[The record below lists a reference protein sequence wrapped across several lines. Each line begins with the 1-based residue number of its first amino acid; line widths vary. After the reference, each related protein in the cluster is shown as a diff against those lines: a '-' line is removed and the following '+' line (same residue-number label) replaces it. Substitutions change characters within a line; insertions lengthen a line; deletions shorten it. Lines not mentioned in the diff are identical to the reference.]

1 MTPQNLQGLTAQLA
15 ALGEFMQQSLQRVEA
30 NIADINQ
37 RLRGIENR
45 EAGCQ
50 PLITQRLDA
59 AWRAIDELKAE
70 QSTFRKAHSD
80 EVAAIKTAHEDEV
93 TSLKQRLSKA
103 ESRLGLVVGIG
114 SLAGS
119 AIIVWL
125 FNNWLG
131 LIK

>member
-1 MTPQNLQGLTAQLA
+1 MTAQNLQGLTAQLA
-15 ALGEFMQQSLQRVEA
+15 ALGDFMQQSLQRVEA

-37 RLRGIENR
+37 RLRGLENR

-70 QSTFRKAHSD
+70 QSTFKKKHEE
-80 EVAAIKTAHEDEV
+80 EVI
-93 TSLKQRLSKA
+93 SLKLRLSKA
-103 ESRLGLVVGIG
+103 ESRLAQVVGIG
-114 SLAGS
+114 SLVGS
-119 AIIVWL
+119 GIIVWL
-125 FNNWLG
+125 LNNWLG